1 MTTPKAKF
9 AGLALIAALC
19 AGFTLGL
26 TAPAWAGFDEGTA
39 AYIRGDYATA
49 LREWRPLAK
58 QGMADA
64 QYKVGVMYGEGLGVP
79 QDDAEAVEWLRKAAE
94 QGRAKAQY
102 NLGFMY
108 AKGRGVTQDYVQAY
122 MWIDLAVA
130 NYFSQTNRHRAARF
144 RQRIAERMT
153 PAQISEAQKLAREWK
168 PKK

>member
-1 MTTPKAKF
+1 
-9 AGLALIAALC
+9 
-19 AGFTLGL
+19 
-26 TAPAWAGFDEGTA
+26 
-39 AYIRGDYATA
+39 
-49 LREWRPLAK
+49 
-58 QGMADA
+58 
-64 QYKVGVMYGEGLGVP
+64 MYGEGLGVP

>member
-1 MTTPKAKF
+1 M
-9 AGLALIAALC
+9 
-19 AGFTLGL
+19 
-26 TAPAWAGFDEGTA
+26 
-39 AYIRGDYATA
+39 
-49 LREWRPLAK
+49 
-58 QGMADA
+58 
-64 QYKVGVMYGEGLGVP
+64 P
-79 QDDAEAVEWLRKAAE
+79 QDDAVAVGWWRKAAE
-94 QGRAKAQY
+94 QGHAKAQY